1 MDLSSAFDHVIRE
14 WLFKSISQRIKPNR
28 PTKLFDI
35 LQAIYSFTT
44 TALSETPDDSF
55 EILTGVRQGG
65 PESPL
70 LYNLYMDYVMRIY
83 GNECHIQKINYLNL
97 KYRIRST
104 ATTREER
111 TKEYQGNH
119 YADWCGYADDL
130 VLFFESEADLQK
142 GLDLLHGIFSK
153 RTEYKHQENKK
164 HDFQL

>member
-1 MDLSSAFDHVIRE
+1 
-14 WLFKSISQRIKPNR
+14 
-28 PTKLFDI
+28 
-35 LQAIYSFTT
+35 
-44 TALSETPDDSF
+44 
-55 EILTGVRQGG
+55 
-65 PESPL
+65 
-70 LYNLYMDYVMRIY
+70 MDYVMRIY

-142 GLDLLHGIFSK
+142 GLDLLRGIFSK
-153 RTEYKHQENKK
+153 YGLSINIKKTKSMIFNFEYIKEHYDSTYPESIANYRIM
-164 HDFQL
+164 